1 MTKLLIV
8 ESPNKIKTLKSI
20 LGADWNIQAS
30 LGHITELAHDGE
42 DSLGFTLHL
51 DRVECRYQPRADRGK
66 KVIAHLR
73 EAAKRAELVYLAT
86 DPDREGEGISF
97 HLMQQLRLKKGQYKR
112 VTYTQSTDVAVKTAI
127 ANARELDFAL
137 VGAQQARQ
145 CLDKLVGYKVSPI
158 LWQSSGGKSA
168 GRVQSPALHL
178 VCDRERAIQNF
189 KPTDYWSV
197 WVEYAEGLR
206 AYYLGGLNDAQTEER
221 ERDDL
226 QTDDAADPSQTQQVE
241 SKRILSQTQ
250 ADRLVQ
256 IAQSHP
262 HEVIEFAG
270 REAKKNPPPPLTTS
284 SLQQAA
290 GVRYSFGAEK
300 TMQIA
305 QALFE
310 GVDLPQGRKALITYH
325 RTDSVALAP
334 EFCEAAQQWLTKH
347 DPQNI
352 PAKTVKHR
360 DKSGAQGAHE
370 AIRPTYLE
378 ITPESIQSHLSS
390 EQFKL
395 YDLIWRRAI
404 ASQCSPAQLQKTR
417 AVIRC
422 NELVWEARGSVV
434 IFPGYTKYWNDLGQ
448 DAQLPTLRQGQALT
462 LQQAAHTK
470 KQTQPPARYSEA
482 KLVQT
487 LERLGIGRPSTYATT
502 MKILKERGYV
512 QVKGK
517 VLVPTEVGLKTD
529 EILAQILP
537 NLVDAGLTAEM
548 ESALDAIADGERDW
562 QRYLIAWNEDAF
574 QPALARARQQLGVA
588 DRPAPKSEQSGKLT
602 EHPCPVCRN
611 FLEEYQ
617 YQKDGEVRVLLR
629 CSNPKNRS
637 TSCKK
642 VAFFKTKQGTWWNKE
657 LGTIGDTS
665 APSGREDEISDVSCP
680 DCSKPLSKI
689 PSRKVTGGFFL
700 KCKHE
705 CPDIVLFWSDR
716 ANQWEQPKPKSTSST
731 PVSSK
736 SSRLRKTSKPKP
748 QVS

>member
-20 LGADWNIQAS
+20 LGSGWNIQAS

-42 DSLGFTLHL
+42 DSLGFTLHS
-51 DRVECRYQPRADRGK
+51 DRIECRYQPRADRGK
-66 KVIAHLR
+66 KVIAQLR
-73 EAAKRAELVYLAT
+73 EAAKTAETVYLAT

-112 VTYTQSTDVAVKTAI
+112 VTYTQITDAAVKAAI

-145 CLDKLVGYKVSPI
+145 CLDKLVGYRVSPI

-178 VCDRERAIQNF
+178 VCDRERAIRNF

-197 WVEYAEGLR
+197 WVEYGEGFR
-206 AYYLGGLNDAQTEER
+206 AYYLGGLNEAQTTGSDC
-221 ERDDL
+221 DDL
-226 QTDDAADPSQTQQVE
+226 QTDDAADPSQSQQVE
-241 SKRILSQTQ
+241 SKRVLSQAQ
-250 ADRLVQ
+250 ADQLVK
-256 IAQSHP
+256 IAQSHA
-262 HEVIEFAG
+262 HQVIEFAG
-270 REAKKNPPPPLTTS
+270 RETKKNPPPPLTTS

-305 QALFE
+305 QTLFE

-347 DPQNI
+347 DPQNV

-360 DKSGAQGAHE
+360 DKSGSQGAHE

-390 EQFKL
+390 DQFKL

-404 ASQCSPAQLQKTR
+404 ASQCAPAQLQKTR

-422 NELVWEARGSVV
+422 HELVWEARGSIV

-448 DAQLPTLRQGQALT
+448 DAQLPTLHQGQTLT
-462 LQQAAHTK
+462 LKQAAHTK

-537 NLVDAGLTAEM
+537 NLIDAGLTAEM
-548 ESALDAIADGERDW
+548 EAALDAIAEGKRDW
-562 QRYLIAWNEDAF
+562 QRYLIDWNQNAF
-574 QPALARARQQLGVA
+574 QPALTRARQRLGVTE
-588 DRPAPKSEQSGKLT
+588 RLAPKSEQTGSLT
-602 EHPCPVCRN
+602 EYPCPVCGN
-611 FLEEYQ
+611 FLEEHQ

-637 TSCKK
+637 TSCKE
-642 VAFFKTKQGTWWNKE
+642 AIFFKTKHGTWWNKQ
-657 LGTIGDTS
+657 LGTIGES
-665 APSGREDEISDVSCP
+665 SNSIQREDELSDVPCP
-680 DCSKPLSKI
+680 DCSKPLSRI
-689 PSRKVTGGFFL
+689 PSQKVTGGFFL

-705 CPDIVLFWSDR
+705 CPDVVMFWSDR
-716 ANQWEQPKPKSTSST
+716 VNQWERPKPKSAS
-731 PVSSK
+731 PAPASSK
-736 SSRLRKTSKPKP
+736 SSRPRKTSKPKSRV
-748 QVS
+748 Q